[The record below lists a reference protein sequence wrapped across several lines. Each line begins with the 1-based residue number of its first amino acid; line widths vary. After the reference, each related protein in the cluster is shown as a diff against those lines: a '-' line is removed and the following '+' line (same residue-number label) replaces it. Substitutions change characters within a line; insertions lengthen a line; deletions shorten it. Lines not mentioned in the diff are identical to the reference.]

1 MIKKSDIRLGKTT
14 DYISSRLEEFK
25 NKVLELS
32 GDKKIIK
39 INKFYAIGLV
49 NNTWIFAIRNRIRVK
64 SEDWEIFKMKVI
76 KGVY

>member
-1 MIKKSDIRLGKTT
+1 MIIKKSDIRLGKTT
-14 DYISSRLEEFK
+14 DYISSRLEDFK
-25 NKVLELS
+25 NKILK

-39 INKFYAIGLV
+39 INKFYTIGLV